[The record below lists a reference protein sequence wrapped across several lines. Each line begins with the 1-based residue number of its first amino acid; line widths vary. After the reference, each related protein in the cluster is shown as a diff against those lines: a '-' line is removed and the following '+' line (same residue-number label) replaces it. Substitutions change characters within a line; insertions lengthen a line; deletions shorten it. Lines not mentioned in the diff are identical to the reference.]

1 MPLNSFQLRAPAKI
15 NLFLHITGKREDGYH
30 LIQSLMVFV
39 DVGDVLDFSK
49 HDGLFIDVEGDFA
62 GEMPMANDNLIYK
75 AATLLA
81 AEYKIQPKGAVK
93 LTKNLPVASGIAGG
107 SSDSAAALRGFA
119 RLWGLPE
126 EYERIQR
133 ISQKLGAD
141 VPACFI
147 GKPVWAEGIG
157 EKMTRLP
164 EMPAMHFVLVNPLV
178 QTPTPEVFRRYSSK
192 FSPAIQFSGRRKTMH
207 EWIADLKLYRNDLT
221 DAALQVTPEIK
232 DVLQA
237 LQETPNCHFARL
249 SGSGATCYG
258 VYDNQDAA
266 IAAVN
271 KLKQRYPRWWI
282 APANL
287 LR

>member
-39 DVGDVLDFSK
+39 DVGDVLDFAK
-49 HDGLFIDVEGDFA
+49 HDGLFIDVDGDFA
-62 GEMPMANDNLIYK
+62 GDMPMANDNLIYK

-81 AEYKIQPKGAVK
+81 ADYKIQPKGAVK

-119 RLWGLPE
+119 RLWGLPD
-126 EYERIQR
+126 EYERMQR
-133 ISQKLGAD
+133 LAQKLGAD
-141 VPACFI
+141 VPACYI

-178 QTPTPEVFRRYSSK
+178 QTPTPEVFARYNSK
-192 FSPAIQFSGRRKTMH
+192 FSAAIQFSGRRKTMH

-237 LQETPNCHFARL
+237 LVETPNCHFARL
-249 SGSGATCYG
+249 SGSGATCFG

-271 KLKQRYPRWWI
+271 KLKQRYPRWWV